1 MTLLEDSA
9 VHDLYQALWQSAFVL
24 LYYVMQHAE
33 NCKKKKNRSTV
44 LTFLIIKLPEV
55 MGEICSL
62 HEHFFMHAIQT
73 VPEKYNFISPAP
85 PP

>member
-1 MTLLEDSA
+1 MTLWEDSA
-9 VHDLYQALWQSAFVL
+9 VHDLYHALWQSAFVL

-33 NCKKKKNRSTV
+33 NCKKKKQKYSVDISNYQIARSRGRN
-44 LTFLIIKLPEV
+44 LQF
-55 MGEICSL
+55 
-62 HEHFFMHAIQT
+62 EHSFMHANQT